1 MATMVILHC
10 LLSTV
15 SCIYFLHD
23 EETRECNQIKKIKTI
38 KKAAPVAAFF
48 VKYSYMKEIIFEL
61 TGEYI
66 ELIQLLKATRIAQS
80 GAQAKVF
87 VVEGLVTLNG
97 TLESRKRA
105 KVRVGDKVVV
115 EDVTIIVKENKEVP
129 Q

>member
-1 MATMVILHC
+1 M
-10 LLSTV
+10 
-15 SCIYFLHD
+15 
-23 EETRECNQIKKIKTI
+23 
-38 KKAAPVAAFF
+38 AAFF

-80 GAQAKVF
+80 GAEAKIF

-97 TLESRKRA
+97 VLESRKRA